1 MKKKTKKTKIS
12 NFYIGVI
19 QNIRPSARL
28 AYTSLYPSIA
38 TELKVS
44 STSHYTRSIVHST
57 EFLGNVFSM
66 DLCKT
71 SVQNLTFTDCQLFLS
86 LAASH
91 PGKSFSI

>member
-1 MKKKTKKTKIS
+1 MKKKPKKTKIS

-66 DLCKT
+66 DL
-71 SVQNLTFTDCQLFLS
+71 VQNFCVESDLHRLS
-86 LAASH
+86 ALS
-91 PGKSFSI
+91 